1 MEYNP
6 YELQRGCEDYES
18 LMAEAITFNPTD
30 IRKLLVRVA
39 SNPTNMLAVF
49 AIMVIGM
56 LLIPLPP
63 FILDLAFVLNFAF
76 SLGIILVTMYVRTP
90 LDFSTF
96 PTILLFITL
105 MRLALEISATRSIL
119 LNAYAGDVIHSVG
132 EFVVGGNFV
141 VGIIIFLILFVIN
154 FIVVTQGAGRVS
166 EVAARFALDSMPG
179 KQLAV
184 DADLNAGIID
194 EAQAKKRRK
203 DIARE
208 ADFYSTM
215 DGGSKFVKGDA
226 VASIVIALVNIAAG
240 FIIGM
245 VQLKMPAGEAASTYT
260 LLTIGEGLAS
270 QIPALII
277 SVATGIIVTRAEPDI
292 NLAEDIAAQLFGR
305 KEVIG
310 VAGLAMFVL
319 AVGIRGAFFPFMIVA
334 LALGYWTYRKYRT
347 EHASTDGKVIGP
359 DGNLISEV
367 ELQEIENKERLR
379 KKDEDNS
386 PDSVIKLLKVD
397 QIEVELG
404 YKLVN
409 LIDKAKGGDLMDRI
423 GQIRRQIMIDL
434 GLPVPA
440 IRVHDNL
447 QLSASTYQVK
457 LRGAVIATG
466 SVEADSYLAVNT
478 GLVDADAIALKGKE
492 TVEPSYGL
500 PAVWVD
506 EEERD
511 RAETIGYTVA
521 TPSSVLATHLTE
533 ILRSHA
539 GEILS
544 RQDLVRMMEQVKETN
559 ESIVNES
566 KDVIGMGE
574 VLTVLKL
581 LLKEQV
587 NIRDLASILEYIAS
601 YARVNKDPEYLC
613 ERVREGMG
621 RQICSEYL
629 SNDKLN
635 AVTLHPSIEEEMVN
649 SVHMGRIA
657 LEPAKTKKIL
667 TKLNEAY
674 QSVTEQG
681 LPPVILCN
689 GKIRMPLR
697 KIIERS
703 LKQFIVLSYS
713 EVPSTVEAQSVAMIT
728 ME

>member
-1 MEYNP
+1 
-6 YELQRGCEDYES
+6 
-18 LMAEAITFNPTD
+18 MAEAIAFNSTD

-76 SLGIILVTMYVRTP
+76 SLAIILVTMYVRKP

-96 PTILLFITL
+96 PTILLFVTL

-194 EAQAKKRRK
+194 EAEAKKRRK

-226 VASIVIALVNIAAG
+226 VASIVIAIVNIAAG

-245 VQLKMPAGEAASTYT
+245 VQLKLPAGEAASTYT

-277 SVATGIIVTRAEPDI
+277 SVATGIIVTRAEPDV
-292 NLAEDIAAQLFGR
+292 NLAEDISAQLFGR

-319 AVGIRGAFFPFMIVA
+319 AVGIRGAFIPFMLVA
-334 LALGYWTYRKYRT
+334 LVLGYWTYRKYVS
-347 EHASTDGKVIGP
+347 EHKATDGKVIGP
-359 DGNLISEV
+359 DGSLISEE
-367 ELQEIENKERLR
+367 ELTEIENKERLK

-386 PDSVIKLLKVD
+386 PDAVIKLLKVD

-423 GQIRRQIMIDL
+423 GQIRRQIMVDL

-447 QLSASTYQVK
+447 QLSASNYQVK

-478 GLVDADAIALKGKE
+478 GLVDADAAPLKGKE

-500 PAVWVD
+500 PAVWVT

-544 RQDLVRMMEQVKETN
+544 RQDLVRMLDQVKESN

-574 VLTVLKL
+574 ILTVLQL

-587 NIRDLASILEYIAS
+587 NIRDLASILEYIAN
-601 YARVNKDPEYLC
+601 YARINKDPEYLC

-629 SNDKLN
+629 SNEKLN
-635 AVTLHPSIEEEMVN
+635 AITLHPSIEEEMVN

-667 TKLNEAY
+667 AKLNEAY
-674 QSVTEQG
+674 HTVTEQG
-681 LPPVILCN
+681 LPPILLCN

-703 LKQFIVLSYS
+703 LSQFMVISYS

-728 ME
+728 IE

>member
-1 MEYNP
+1 
-6 YELQRGCEDYES
+6 
-18 LMAEAITFNPTD
+18 MAEAIAFNSTD

-63 FILDLAFVLNFAF
+63 FILDIAFVLNFAF
-76 SLGIILVTMYVRTP
+76 SLAIILVTMYVRKP

-96 PTILLFITL
+96 PTILLFVTL

-184 DADLNAGIID
+184 DADLNAGVID
-194 EAQAKKRRK
+194 EPEAKKRRK

-245 VQLKMPAGEAASTYT
+245 VQLKLPAGEAASTYT

-292 NLAEDIAAQLFGR
+292 NLAEDIKAQLFGR

-319 AVGIRGAFFPFMIVA
+319 AIGIRGAFLPFMLVA
-334 LALGYWTYRKYRT
+334 IALGYWTYKKYVA
-347 EHASTDGKVIGP
+347 EHQVTDGKVIGP
-359 DGNLISEV
+359 DGNFITEE
-367 ELQEIENKERLR
+367 ELTEIENKERLKR
-379 KKDEDNS
+379 KDEDNS
-386 PDSVIKLLKVD
+386 PDAVIKLLKVD

-447 QLSASTYQVK
+447 QLSASNYQVK
-457 LRGAVIATG
+457 LRGAIIATG
-466 SVEADSYLAVNT
+466 YVEPDSYLAVNT
-478 GLVDADAIALKGKE
+478 GLVDSDAPPLKGKE
-492 TVEPSYGL
+492 TLEPSYGL
-500 PAVWVD
+500 PAVWVN
-506 EEERD
+506 EEERS

-533 ILRSHA
+533 VLRSHA

-544 RQDLVRMMEQVKETN
+544 RQDLVRMLEQVKETN

-574 VLTVLKL
+574 VLTVLQL

-587 NIRDLASILEYIAS
+587 NIRDLASILEYIANF
-601 YARVNKDPEYLC
+601 ARINKDPEYLC

-657 LEPAKTKKIL
+657 LEPTKTKKIL
-667 TKLNEAY
+667 AKLTEAY
-674 QSVTEQG
+674 QSITEQG
-681 LPPVILCN
+681 LPPIILCN
-689 GKIRMPLR
+689 GKIRMPFR

-703 LKQFIVLSYS
+703 LPQFMVISYS
-713 EVPSTVEAQSVAMIT
+713 EVPSTVDAQSVVMIT
-728 ME
+728 IE

>member
-1 MEYNP
+1 
-6 YELQRGCEDYES
+6 
-18 LMAEAITFNPTD
+18 MAEALVFNSTN
-30 IRKLLVRVA
+30 IRKILVRVA
-39 SNPTNMLAVF
+39 SNQTNLLAVF

-76 SLGIILVTMYVRTP
+76 SLGIILVTMYVRKP

-96 PTILLFITL
+96 PTILLFVTL

-119 LNAYAGDVIHSVG
+119 LNAYAGNVIHSVG

-194 EAQAKKRRK
+194 EGEAKKRRK
-203 DIARE
+203 DIGRE

-245 VQLKMPAGEAASTYT
+245 VQLKMPAGEAAATYT

-270 QIPALII
+270 QIPALVI
-277 SVATGIIVTRAEPDI
+277 SVATGIIVTRAEPDL
-292 NLAEDIAAQLFGR
+292 NLAEDISAQLFSR

-319 AVGIRGAFFPFMIVA
+319 ALGIRGAFFPFMLVA
-334 LALGYWTYRKYRT
+334 VALGYWTYRKYIA
-347 EHASTDGKVIGP
+347 EHIATDGKVIGP
-359 DGNLISEV
+359 DGNLISEE
-367 ELQEIENKERLR
+367 ELADIENKEKIR

-386 PDSVIKLLKVD
+386 PDAVIKLLKVD

-423 GQIRRQIMIDL
+423 GQIRRQVMIDL

-466 SVEADSYLAVNT
+466 SVEPDSYLAVNT
-478 GLVDADAIALKGKE
+478 GLVDNDAPPLKGKE
-492 TVEPSYGL
+492 TQEPSYGL
-500 PAVWVD
+500 PAVWVN
-506 EEERD
+506 EEERE

-544 RQDLVRMMEQVKETN
+544 RQDLVRMIEQVKEIN
-559 ESIVNES
+559 ESIANEI

-574 VLTVLKL
+574 ILTVLQL
-581 LLKEQV
+581 LLREQV
-587 NIRDLASILEYIAS
+587 NIRDLSSILEYIVN

-621 RQICSEYL
+621 RQICSEFL
-629 SNDKLN
+629 SNDRLN
-635 AVTLHPSIEEEMVN
+635 AVTLHPAVEEEMVN

-657 LEPAKTKKIL
+657 LEPVKTKKIL
-667 TKLNEAY
+667 AKLNEAY
-674 QSVTEQG
+674 KMVTEQG
-681 LPPVILCN
+681 LAPVILCN
-689 GKIRMPLR
+689 GKIRMPFR

-703 LKQFIVLSYS
+703 IPQFSVLSYS
-713 EVPSTVEAQSVAMIT
+713 EIPSTIEAQSVVMIT
-728 ME
+728 IE